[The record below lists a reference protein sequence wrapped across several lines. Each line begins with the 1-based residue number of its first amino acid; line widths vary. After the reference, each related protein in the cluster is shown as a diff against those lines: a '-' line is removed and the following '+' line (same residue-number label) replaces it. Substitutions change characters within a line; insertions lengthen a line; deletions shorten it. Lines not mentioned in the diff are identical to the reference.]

1 MRYFFIIFFIL
12 YSLQSFAEVGCISD
26 LEEIFVGDPRK
37 PINANYMQY
46 NPAVMNGFRSTGSF
60 TWGDFITRIKK
71 NGAEGEKYPRY
82 EGRYQGLGLAS
93 NELAD
98 EGTDLANAFNINSEN
113 VVASIWHEKLEHSLI
128 DNESVTIGAKN
139 GSLYF
144 DSVGTGFTFSFMEK
158 MFNVGYADIKEHE
171 YNNSNKITRKYISR
185 GWQVEL
191 PLRFSYGRFSQNEK
205 YTTDNASLSREN
217 SGTGL
222 CLLLIDYENKNSGL
236 TVQLMLE
243 RFFYDRPNFMTSNTK
258 FGEER
263 IEGYNALLHMD
274 YIAVTYQTRK
284 INKLNSVSTFNM
296 HGASVTL
303 LGLLT
308 IKTMTENGSNP
319 SLSEE
324 IKTSSIHY
332 TINLT
337 HKFK

>member
-1 MRYFFIIFFIL
+1 MH
-12 YSLQSFAEVGCISD
+12 
-26 LEEIFVGDPRK
+26 
-37 PINANYMQY
+37 
-46 NPAVMNGFRSTGSF
+46 
-60 TWGDFITRIKK
+60 
-71 NGAEGEKYPRY
+71 
-82 EGRYQGLGLAS
+82 LA
-93 NELAD
+93 
-98 EGTDLANAFNINSEN
+98 
-113 VVASIWHEKLEHSLI
+113 
-128 DNESVTIGAKN
+128 
-139 GSLYF
+139 
-144 DSVGTGFTFSFMEK
+144 
-158 MFNVGYADIKEHE
+158 
-171 YNNSNKITRKYISR
+171 
-185 GWQVEL
+185 
-191 PLRFSYGRFSQNEK
+191 LRFSYGRFSQNEK

-217 SGTGL
+217 SGTGI
-222 CLLLIDYENKNSGL
+222 CLLLISHENKNSRFPRR
-236 TVQLMLE
+236 VQLMLE